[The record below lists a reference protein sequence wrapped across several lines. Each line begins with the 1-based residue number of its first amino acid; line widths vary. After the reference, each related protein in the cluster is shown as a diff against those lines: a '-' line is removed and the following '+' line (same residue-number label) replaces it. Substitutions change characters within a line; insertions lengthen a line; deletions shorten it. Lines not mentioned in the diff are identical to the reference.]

1 MEVVRRALVGLTIL
15 FLTPICAFADGRS
28 DDEAPLV
35 GQPPHFNGAV
45 GTFAVTATAEP
56 VELRAE
62 DPLTYTVTITASGP
76 VKHPP
81 RRPPLKDFP
90 GFEDDFYIENREPE
104 DGATDDPAAWKF
116 TYRLR
121 PKTEAVHG
129 IPGFPFHFYKPGF
142 LQRGKGFQTKYVPE
156 IALRVNKHT
165 QVPSRPIDGPPLA
178 FELAENG
185 LTHHERIDPLPSPLT
200 LGLLILL
207 PPVLCAAWYLIWRR
221 VYPDAL
227 KIAGRRRSRAAREAL
242 SLLRKGRRAAP
253 LDQARRAAEAVSRYL
268 QQRLD
273 LPVSEPTPAEVHGHL
288 CTCGVAKTLVAE
300 TTAFL
305 HRCDD
310 TRYDPA
316 APARPGLTE
325 EATRIILALEAATC
339 SD

>member
-1 MEVVRRALVGLTIL
+1 MEVVRRVFVGLPLL
-15 FLTPICAFADGRS
+15 FLSAISAFADGRS

-45 GTFAVTATAEP
+45 GTFSVTATADP

-62 DPLTYTVTITASGP
+62 EPLTYTVTITANGP

-104 DGATDDPAAWKF
+104 DGATDDPAVWKF
-116 TYRLR
+116 VYRLR
-121 PKTEAVHG
+121 PKTEAVRG
-129 IPGFPFHFYKPGF
+129 VPGFPFRFYKPGF

-156 IALRVNKHT
+156 IALRVTKHT
-165 QVPSRPIDGPPLA
+165 QAPPKPPEGPELA
-178 FELAENG
+178 FELAANG
-185 LTHHERIDPLPSPLT
+185 LARHERIDDLPSPLT

-207 PPVLCAAWYLIWRR
+207 PPVLCVAWYLVWRR

-227 KIAGRRRSRAAREAL
+227 RIAGRRRSRAAREAL
-242 SLLRKGRRAAP
+242 SLLRKGRRDAP
-253 LDQARRAAEAVSRYL
+253 VDQARRAAEAVSRYL

-273 LPVSEPTPAEVHGHL
+273 LPVSEPTPAEVNSHL
-288 CTCGVAKTLVAE
+288 CTFGIAKTLAAE

-305 HRCDD
+305 HSCDD

-325 EATRIILALEAATC
+325 EAKRIILALEAAIC